1 MSTARVAVLGNLH
14 CTKSSQGAFQPLLAS
29 IREAADLLLIA
40 GDLTD
45 YGLPEEAQVLVRELN
60 ALRLPVVAV
69 LGNHDLESGKAT
81 ELKQILTDGGVVV
94 LDGDACEVLGVGV
107 AGITGF
113 GGGFGKH
120 ALAPWGE
127 PAIKQFVQAAVEEA
141 LKLERALAR
150 LRTPGIIALMHYAP
164 VQQTVSGEPPEIYPF
179 LGSSRLEDPINHY
192 PVSLVFHGHAHRG
205 THKGETAAGCARLQ
219 RLDGA
224 AGTNVPGPATR
235 FAYSTCRWPIA
246 PKKFETVLAGRVA
259 VMSPAGVLPMARHR
273 DDWERRCCTR
283 ALTEMSLSGIPFLI
297 GGTYALRRYTF
308 TERHTKDLD
317 VFVMPADVHRVL
329 DFFRALGRPTE
340 LPFPHWLGKVF
351 VDGFLMDVIFSSGNG
366 VSRVDEAWFEYAPQ
380 R

>member
-1 MSTARVAVLGNLH
+1 MSTARVAVLGDLH

-81 ELKQILTDGGVVV
+81 ELEQIFTEGGVVV
-94 LDGDACEVLGVGV
+94 LDGDACEVFGVGV

-113 GGGFGKH
+113 GGGFGRH

-205 THKGETAAGCARLQ
+205 THKGETAQGVPVYNVSMALLARMFPG
-219 RLDGA
+219 RPPFRVFD
-224 AGTNVPGPATR
+224 VPVADP
-235 FAYSTCRWPIA
+235 
-246 PKKFETVLAGRVA
+246 PKKPETVLAGRVQ
-259 VMSPAGVLPMARHR
+259 S
-273 DDWERRCCTR
+273 
-283 ALTEMSLSGIPFLI
+283 
-297 GGTYALRRYTF
+297 
-308 TERHTKDLD
+308 
-317 VFVMPADVHRVL
+317 
-329 DFFRALGRPTE
+329 
-340 LPFPHWLGKVF
+340 
-351 VDGFLMDVIFSSGNG
+351 
-366 VSRVDEAWFEYAPQ
+366 
-380 R
+380 